1 MFQNLFDNLKLVY
14 DYNVS
19 SLKIVNKNHLE
30 YLVSREEKYCIG
42 RFFCFF
48 KKSLV

>member
-19 SLKIVNKNHLE
+19 SLKIVNKNYLE

-42 RFFCFF
+42 RFFYF